1 MCAECSGGTH
11 EAASTNSALHQDA
24 RAKLLQ
30 LNFLL
35 EEMSV
40 CYVDGAKEG
49 AL

>member
-11 EAASTNSALHQDA
+11 EAASTNSALDQDA